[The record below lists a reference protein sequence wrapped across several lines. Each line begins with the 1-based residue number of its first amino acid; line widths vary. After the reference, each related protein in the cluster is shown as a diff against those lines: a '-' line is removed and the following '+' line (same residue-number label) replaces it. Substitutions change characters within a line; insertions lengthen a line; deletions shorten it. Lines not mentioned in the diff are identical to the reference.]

1 MKTPVPV
8 ATLRRWV
15 NEAAT
20 ILRLPDGDI
29 SVTIIGPK
37 ESEAL
42 NRQYRDKHY
51 PTNVLTFPAQQG
63 SGECGDILLCASVL
77 RKEAIAQG
85 IPVSKYTKFLL
96 QHGCIHLLGLDHQ
109 TDAEA
114 KRWQRYERKLS

>member
-1 MKTPVPV
+1 M

-20 ILRLPDGDI
+20 LLHLPAGDI
-29 SVTIIGPK
+29 GVTIIGPS
-37 ESEAL
+37 ESQEL
-42 NRQYRDKHY
+42 NTKYRNKQY
-51 PTNVLTFPAQQG
+51 PTNVLTFPALKG
-63 SGECGDILLCASVL
+63 SGECGDILLCASVI
-77 RKEAIAQG
+77 RKEAASQG
-85 IPVSKYTKFLL
+85 VSVAKYTKFLL